1 MPTQKPRFMVTVPDD
16 LYEAINQYRFTN
28 HFKSQTLAINDL
40 ISKGLESL
48 APEND
53 ADVKNEPVISD
64 GLTEV
69 EAEYLNVI
77 SELSPSNQR
86 LLLGIGAVI
95 LQEQERPP
103 D

>member
-1 MPTQKPRFMVTVPDD
+1 MPTQKPRFMVTVSDD
-16 LYEAINQYRFTN
+16 MYEAINQYRFSN

-48 APEND
+48 ASDND
-53 ADVKNEPVISD
+53 TDIIIEPAFTD

-69 EAEYLNVI
+69 ETEYLNVF

-95 LQEQERPP
+95 LQEQQRPP